1 MLSALEN
8 TKYKKEGKTHV
19 FYPPLGSLS
28 LPCKLRFV
36 TMLTVDIQVTSSQ
49 TLCGDETVP
58 VRNQMASRYNN
69 VMVEIKE
76 TDCQTIAQI
85 ESRIYHF
92 FVCESFSIKYTT
104 SFPKGW
110 ATPFWTTRSKWTED
124 TGRWLFHVGFKVKHL
139 SIFCLHFSW
148 SWRTTSEVLRSWP
161 RVSATSNQSTQI
173 GGKSLLLSFIGS
185 ESLLPHH

>member
-69 VMVEIKE
+69 AMVEIKE
-76 TDCQTIAQI
+76 TDCPTIAQI
-85 ESRIYHF
+85 ESPIYIIF
-92 FVCESFSIKYTT
+92 LFV
-104 SFPKGW
+104 
-110 ATPFWTTRSKWTED
+110 
-124 TGRWLFHVGFKVKHL
+124 KVFQL
-139 SIFCLHFSW
+139 
-148 SWRTTSEVLRSWP
+148 
-161 RVSATSNQSTQI
+161 STQLYFQQA
-173 GGKSLLLSFIGS
+173 GRLLSGRPDPS
-185 ESLLPHH
+185 ERKTLGGDCFMLDSKSNIYQFSVYISVGAGEQHQKY